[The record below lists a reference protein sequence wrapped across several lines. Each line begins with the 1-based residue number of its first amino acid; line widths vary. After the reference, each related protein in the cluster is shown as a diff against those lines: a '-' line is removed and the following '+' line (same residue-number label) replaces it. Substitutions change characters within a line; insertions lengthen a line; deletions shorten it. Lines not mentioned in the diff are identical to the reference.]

1 MLVRFNNFVKN
12 WFDERSELIQSFIIE
27 NAPMYLMTTYLLDV
41 DTSKR
46 TMYKSGLANFLR
58 NNNISTKFEVMVKSN
73 ELHTD

>member
-1 MLVRFNNFVKN
+1 
-12 WFDERSELIQSFIIE
+12 
-27 NAPMYLMTTYLLDV
+27 MYLMTTYLLDV